1 MQLDDAVFG
10 LFHWVLYHCFHR
22 IIEQIIELDSSKEH
36 QMSIYFEFF
45 ILLLFFLS
53 ISFVF
58 TRYDHMFMT
67 LTDTIHSIYN
77 ELLMKGISLFYRQ
90 WVYDGWCYN
99 FNDESHPKIRIENK
113 NNRPKWFPRRLPQLS
128 HCSQRQGKHP
138 FASFCCETSLASQLA
153 GIDLFF
159 HTGIYTAL
167 KGFKSKGS
175 SFSLWERTWSEGGWW
190 ERALKYKFR
199 RVRACS
205 FGKVEAVLRRTGAW
219 IHEKF
224 KRDVVSR
231 LSWAF

>member
-1 MQLDDAVFG
+1 
-10 LFHWVLYHCFHR
+10 
-22 IIEQIIELDSSKEH
+22 
-36 QMSIYFEFF
+36 
-45 ILLLFFLS
+45 
-53 ISFVF
+53 
-58 TRYDHMFMT
+58 MFMT

-77 ELLMKGISLFYRQ
+77 VLLMKDISLFYRQ

-113 NNRPKWFPRRLPQLS
+113 NNRPKWFPRRLPQLP

-138 FASFCCETSLASQLA
+138 RASFCCETSLASQLA

-159 HTGIYTAL
+159 NTGIYTAF

-175 SFSLWERTWSEGGWW
+175 SFSLWQRTRSEGGWR

-205 FGKVEAVLRRTGAW
+205 FGKVEAVVRRTGPW
-219 IHEKF
+219 IHEELEWH
-224 KRDVVSR
+224 VVSR
-231 LSWAF
+231 HSWTF